1 MSYARAAATVF
12 AAFLLSNVFA
22 IAIHGF
28 ILAADYEPYRGTL
41 LRDFQ
46 GGPGWQALLLPV
58 AHLCFISGLVWI
70 YGRLSLDGSFTTR
83 GLKLGLIAW
92 LVGQA
97 PLWLLWYAEQPW
109 PGSLVIKQ
117 LTLELVSA
125 LLIGIVVA
133 GVAGRTTGD
142 GRRNS
147 QLTHDK
153 RPATRSS

>member
-1 MSYARAAATVF
+1 MTYARAAATVF

-70 YGRLSLDGSFTTR
+70 YGRLSLGGSPTAR
-83 GLKLGLIAW
+83 GLKLGVLGW

-97 PLWLLWYAEQPW
+97 PLYLIWYAEQPW
-109 PGSLVIKQ
+109 PDSLIVKQ
-117 LTLELVSA
+117 LGLEFLSSLAIGLTIAFVS
-125 LLIGIVVA
+125 
-133 GVAGRTTGD
+133 R
-142 GRRNS
+142 
-147 QLTHDK
+147 Q
-153 RPATRSS
+153 PATRSAPAMATT